1 MTWRLLFALI
11 GLSIA
16 GLSPPFP
23 RVCLGQ
29 GPPGAEGLDSARP
42 SPTDAG
48 FFGGSGVVR
57 FQLIQGRLSLDA
69 PRHRKGSQNFSDD
82 DTYESI
88 TVTADRGL
96 PSLHYVCQTPAQ
108 HVTLDVTDADTVRIE
123 SWLPVSG
130 QRSILS
136 HGDDGDVTWT
146 IQSDGKTQ
154 HHTATSLL
162 HVRVLAAETFD
173 RHHDTLFARM
183 LRGVSMSSL
192 AGQVREAMI
201 VETQRSGL
209 RVSGAISGAIA
220 GNHSG
225 FSDAGVRDC
234 VESLGSPDRRTR
246 AIAEATLLSWGSPV
260 LASLPATDSPDLDA
274 EQVERIRMIRRRLRP
289 RAGDTPQTLAK
300 WLVND
305 AAYWSHIAD
314 DLDAADRE
322 AAKSHL
328 ARFAIN

>member
-16 GLSPPFP
+16 GLSPPSQSICF
-23 RVCLGQ
+23 GQ
-29 GPPGAEGLDSARP
+29 GPPGAEGLDSTRP

-69 PRHRKGSQNFSDD
+69 PRHRKGSQSFSDD

-108 HVTLDVTDADTVRIE
+108 HVTLDVTDADTIRIE

-136 HGDDGDVTWT
+136 HDDDGHVTWT
-146 IQSDGKTQ
+146 IQSDGQSQ
-154 HHTATSLL
+154 HHTASSLL
-162 HVRVLAAETFD
+162 HVRVLAEEAFD
-173 RHHDTLFARM
+173 CHYDELFRRM
-183 LRGVSMSSL
+183 LRGVSMASL

-201 VETQRSGL
+201 METQRSSL
-209 RVSGAISGAIA
+209 HHSGANV
-220 GNHSG
+220 GNSSA

-234 VESLGSPDRRTR
+234 VDALRAPDRRTR
-246 AIAEATLLSWGSPV
+246 AMAEATLLSWGSPV
-260 LASLPATDSPDLDA
+260 LASLPSSHSPDLDA
-274 EQVERIRMIRRRLRP
+274 EQAERIRVIRRRLRP
-289 RAGDTPQTLAK
+289 RAGDTPRTLAK

-328 ARFAIN
+328 ERFALN